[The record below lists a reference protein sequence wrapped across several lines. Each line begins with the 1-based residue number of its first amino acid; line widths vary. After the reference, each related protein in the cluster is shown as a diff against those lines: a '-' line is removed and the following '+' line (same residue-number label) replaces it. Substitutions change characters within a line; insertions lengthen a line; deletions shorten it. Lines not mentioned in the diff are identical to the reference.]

1 MGRVLA
7 GQLVWLQPGQWEPG
21 VFLWRIRETITHIA
35 INSRIRKTMAYWKD
49 SDMALI
55 RNRKSEIGNSGIRN
69 RKFGIRNRKFG
80 IRNQESEIRYSE
92 SGIGNR
98 KFGIRNQVFG
108 NSIMNFEL

>member
-1 MGRVLA
+1 
-7 GQLVWLQPGQWEPG
+7 
-21 VFLWRIRETITHIA
+21 
-35 INSRIRKTMAYWKD
+35 MAYWKD

-55 RNRKSEIGNSGIRN
+55 RNRKSEIGNS
-69 RKFGIRNRKFG
+69 GIRNRKFG

>member
-35 INSRIRKTMAYWKD
+35 IISRIRKTMAYWKD

-55 RNRKSEIGNSGIRN
+55 RNRE
-69 RKFGIRNRKFG
+69 FGIRNR
-80 IRNQESEIRYSE
+80 E
-92 SGIGNR
+92 
-98 KFGIRNQVFG
+98 FGIRNQVFG
-108 NSIMNFEL
+108 IRYSEFGIRNSIMNFEFDSEFDFEL